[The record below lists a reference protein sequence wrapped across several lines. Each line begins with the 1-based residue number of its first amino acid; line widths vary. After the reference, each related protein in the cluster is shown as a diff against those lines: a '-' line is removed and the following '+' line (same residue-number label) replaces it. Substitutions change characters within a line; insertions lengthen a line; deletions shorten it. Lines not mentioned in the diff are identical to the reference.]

1 MEHSDIQGYISIY
14 TLIIDIIKVD
24 ESEDFNVSIEFE
36 KNLLTEST
44 LQTPIEFIQQQ
55 AEYQRLMM
63 AYYAAMREVQTKF
76 EILNDELNVRYRR
89 NPIEFIKVR
98 LKKNQ
103 SILDKL
109 SRYGLERTL
118 DNLKHINDIAGVR
131 IVCTY
136 LDDIYEIA
144 NMFVS
149 QDDVTL
155 IQIKDYIKKPKENGY
170 RSLHLTIEIPVY
182 FSDSKRRLRVEVQI
196 RTIAMDFWASL
207 EHDMKYKNN
216 VQVPV
221 ALKNE
226 LKECADII
234 SSTDLR
240 MQKIKNELDNVFKSA
255 ERGD

>member
-1 MEHSDIQGYISIY
+1 M
-14 TLIIDIIKVD
+14 
-24 ESEDFNVSIEFE
+24 SIELE
-36 KNLLTEST
+36 KNLLTDST
-44 LQTPIEFIQQQ
+44 LKPPVEFSNQQT
-55 AEYQRLMM
+55 EYQRLMM
-63 AYYAAMREVQTKF
+63 AYYSAMREVQTKF
-76 EILNDELNVRYRR
+76 EILNDELNMRYAR

-98 LKKNQ
+98 LKKSQ

-109 SRYGLERTL
+109 NRYGLDRTL

-149 QDDVTL
+149 QDDITL

-182 FSDSKRRLRVEVQI
+182 FSDSKRRVRVEVQI

-216 VQVPV
+216 VKIPI
-221 ALKNE
+221 E
-226 LKECADII
+226 LKDELKKCAEII
-234 SSTDLR
+234 ASTDVQ
-240 MQKIKNELDNVFKSA
+240 MQKIKNELDKVLKSTD
-255 ERGD
+255 RGDQV

>member
-1 MEHSDIQGYISIY
+1 M
-14 TLIIDIIKVD
+14 
-24 ESEDFNVSIEFE
+24 SIELE
-36 KNLLTEST
+36 KNLITDSMLK
-44 LQTPIEFIQQQ
+44 PPVEFNNQQ

-63 AYYAAMREVQTKF
+63 AYYSAMREVQTKF
-76 EILNDELNVRYRR
+76 EILNDELNMRYSR

-98 LKKNQ
+98 LKKSQ

-109 SRYGLERTL
+109 SRYGLDRTL

-144 NMFVS
+144 NMFVR

-182 FSDSKRRLRVEVQI
+182 FSDSKRRVRVEVQI

-207 EHDMKYKNN
+207 EHDMKYKNT
-216 VQVPV
+216 VKIPV
-221 ALKNE
+221 E
-226 LKECADII
+226 LKDELKKCAEII
-234 SSTDLR
+234 ATTDNE
-240 MQKIKNELDNVFKSA
+240 MQKIKNELDAILKNI
-255 ERGD
+255 D